1 MTGLAQDIKQK
12 ITLDGEKEYNAAL
25 KEAQRNLKVL
35 KSELKA
41 ETAELG
47 KNATAQQ
54 KNETR
59 VKNLQ
64 KQIKEQEK
72 VVRTY
77 EKALNE
83 VKKKYGD
90 NEAAIAKWEVKL
102 NEARAT
108 LGNMKNSLDEVG
120 NGMKNVGNSAQAGV
134 IAANSFADSLG
145 KIADVG
151 GSISSAIEDAFSN
164 IVGHITD
171 AIGELWDQLYDV
183 AARAN
188 AWTDLADYF
197 GSTAS
202 QVQQWSNA
210 IQGAGGNFNDFTT
223 ILNRFKTGGVN
234 KKITEYFGVSDENYT
249 NDLEYTVAV
258 LGRMAELREEM
269 TKGGTWDKALAD
281 IFGGRRSQAAGWF
294 VSNWETITKNVKD
307 FNAEEGGYGL
317 TGQQLEDMNQLYIN
331 VSKLQTSWQA
341 LKDMALVHL
350 TGDLALNVSGNLQAI
365 VDAFKEY
372 FQAEDQAGK
381 DAAIAKIKD
390 NIVEIFTNIKEAV
403 DEGLKILDQLAE
415 ELKGSDDSTARALGE
430 VLGKIVEALQWFTNP
445 DNWEKVKKGFEAI
458 IGVWAA
464 GKVGS
469 AVGNLAS
476 FAAHITTI
484 KGAGRWL
491 LGGASGAGAGA
502 GAAATTSEITAAI
515 TASAGSIASAIAGM
529 TMTVGV
535 ATIAFPA
542 LKALYDIVTG
552 NEEGQKWIDM
562 WNEGEKLTAETAKDP
577 IGALKSVK
585 SSDLRTALHHAL
597 GDTGYKEWGTVSGNI
612 ASDTTIPVRR
622 TPNGNYYYIGA
633 NEDQQA
639 AAHTWWDIY
648 RENPNE
654 AMFGGAFVD
663 LANAF
668 IDNEQVLDQLLA
680 LIELMEMK
688 QKDNEFSSMED
699 LPAEWWTG
707 TGSGNSLTSDDISGF
722 RSVPGLMKAAVRE
735 GVSGIRV
742 NLDGRAIG
750 SLVAPYVSETI
761 ARDIG

>member
-1 MTGLAQDIKQK
+1 MAQDIKQK

-83 VKKKYGD
+83 VKEKYGD
-90 NEAAIAKWEVKL
+90 NEAAIAKWEIKL

-120 NGMKNVGNSAQAGV
+120 NGMKNVGNSAQAGIV
-134 IAANSFADSLG
+134 AANSFADSLG

-151 GSISSAIEDAFSN
+151 GSISSSIEDAFST
-164 IVGHITD
+164 IVGSITD
-171 AIGELWDQLYDV
+171 AIGELWDQLFDV

-197 GSTAS
+197 GSTTS

-210 IQGAGGNFNDFTT
+210 IDAAGGNFSDFTT

-269 TKGGTWDKALAD
+269 TKGGTWDSALAD

-294 VSNWETITKNVKD
+294 ISNWETITQNAKQ

-317 TGQQLEDMNQLYIN
+317 TDQQLKDMNQLYID
-331 VSKLQTSWQA
+331 VSNLQASWKA

-350 TGDLALNVSGNLQAI
+350 TGDLALNVTGNLQAI

-430 VLGKIVEALQWFTNP
+430 VLGTIVSALEWFTNP
-445 DNWEKVKKGFEAI
+445 NNWEAVKKGFEAI

-464 GKVGS
+464 GKVAS

-484 KGAGRWL
+484 KGGGRWL
-491 LGGASGAGAGA
+491 LGGGMGAGT
-502 GAAATTSEITAAI
+502 GAAITTSEITTAI
-515 TASAGSIASAIAGM
+515 TAAAGPIASAIAGL

-535 ATIAFPA
+535 AVIALPA
-542 LKALYDIVTG
+542 LKALYDVLRGDVQPWMNYETAEQITKETKPL
-552 NEEGQKWIDM
+552 NE
-562 WNEGEKLTAETAKDP
+562 LTA
-577 IGALKSVK
+577 
-585 SSDLRTALHHAL
+585 SDARTTLQWLL
-597 GDTGYKEWGTVSGNI
+597 GNTGYREETEIGGNVGTTGT
-612 ASDTTIPVRR
+612 AIPVRR
-622 TPNGNYYYIGA
+622 TPKGNFYYIGA
-633 NEDQQA
+633 NEEQQA
-639 AAHTWWDIY
+639 AANAWWDIY
-648 RENPNE
+648 KENPVD
-654 AMFGGAFVD
+654 AVSGGAFVE
-663 LANAF
+663 LADAF
-668 IDNEQVLDQLLA
+668 YGSEDILEQLLA
-680 LIELMEMK
+680 LVELMEMK
-688 QKDNEFSSMED
+688 QKDNEFSSLED

-722 RSVPGLMKAAVRE
+722 RSVPGLMKAAVKE

-742 NLDGRAIG
+742 SLDGRAVG
-750 SLVAPYVSETI
+750 SLVAPYVSEMI